1 MKCNTSFPQLTP
13 TAAEKMTV
21 QSVGG
26 VLLASWS
33 PAGLGSAEGPGKAR
47 PEDLQQGIQE
57 SAGFF
62 SII

>member
-1 MKCNTSFPQLTP
+1 MT
-13 TAAEKMTV
+13 TV